1 MKSTSIAL
9 LPQHRI
15 SSLSRKQHIARDM
28 LFKLLG
34 NLNQGCLRI
43 HEQGELYLFGQP
55 VDMSDLIADI
65 YVQDARLYAD
75 IIFGGSIG
83 AGEAYMDG
91 YWTTPNLTN
100 VMRLFARNLDA
111 LDAMDAKQ
119 SVIGQYLLKV
129 FHWFN
134 RNTKEGSRKNISA
147 HYDLGNDFF
156 SLFLDQ
162 TMMYS
167 AAIYPTPDATLAEA
181 SIYKLQ
187 RVCEKLQLNAND
199 HLLEIGT
206 GWGGM
211 AIYAAQHY
219 GCRVTTTTIS
229 REQRDCALARVAE
242 AGLAD
247 RVTVLFDDYRDL
259 TGQFTKLVSIEM
271 IEAVGHEHYDQYF
284 STCSRLL
291 ASNGLMLLQ
300 AITIADQRYEM
311 ARRSVDFIQRYIFPG
326 GSLPSVTVISDWVTR
341 KTDMNVVHVEDIG
354 EHYAQTL
361 KHWRDGFDAQ
371 LDAVRA
377 QGFDER
383 FIRMWEFYLCYCE
396 GGFIERSIGTAQ
408 VLLAKPQYRSGYFQ

>member
-1 MKSTSIAL
+1 MKTTSIRL
-9 LPQHRI
+9 LPKHRV
-15 SSLSRKQHIARDM
+15 SSLTRNQSIARAM
-28 LFKLLG
+28 LFKLLRG
-34 NLNQGCLRI
+34 IGQGCLRI
-43 HEQGELYLFGQP
+43 HEQDELFQFGQQA
-55 VDMSDLIADI
+55 DHTDLVADI
-65 YVQDARLYAD
+65 YVHDAQLYSD
-75 IIFGGSIG
+75 VIFGGSVG
-83 AGEAYMDG
+83 AGEAYMSG
-91 YWTTPNLTN
+91 FWSTPNLTH
-100 VMRLFARNLDA
+100 VTRIFVRNIDA
-111 LDAMDAKQ
+111 LDAMDSNQ
-119 SVIGQYLLKV
+119 SLIGQYLLKV

-156 SLFLDQ
+156 RLFLDS

-181 SIYKLQ
+181 SVYKLQ
-187 RVCEKLQLNAND
+187 RVCEKLQLTPED

-211 AIYAAQHY
+211 AIYAAQYY

-229 REQRDCALARVAE
+229 REQRDCALAKVAE
-242 AGLAD
+242 AGLSD
-247 RVTVLFDDYRDL
+247 RITVLFDDYRDL
-259 TGQFTKLVSIEM
+259 RGQFSKLVSIEM
-271 IEAVGHEHYDQYF
+271 IEAVGHEHYAQYF

-291 ASNGLMLLQ
+291 APNGLMLLQ
-300 AITIADQRYEM
+300 AITIADQRYDM
-311 ARRSVDFIQRYIFPG
+311 ARKTVDFIQRYIFPG
-326 GSLPSVTVISDWVTR
+326 GSLPSIAVISDFAKR
-341 KTDMNVVHVEDIG
+341 KTDMNILHIEDIG

-361 KHWRDGFDAQ
+361 KHWRETFSSK
-371 LDAVRA
+371 LEAVRA